1 MSRLLNRCLPAAGWV
16 AAWAF
21 GACLVVGGWGLAQA
35 NPLLGLSDPTRPPA
49 GLVKVDRTAGTVS
62 PGAMGAPEAA
72 SAASAASAPPPPPP
86 REPELLLQLVRID
99 PATGRGVALIN
110 DRLLEPGERIE
121 GWTLLSLSSHEAVL
135 QGPRGRLRLSL
146 TGAQVI
152 ERNPK
157 SAQSRRGRKE

>member
-1 MSRLLNRCLPAAGWV
+1 MSRLLNRCLPATPWV
-16 AAWAF
+16 AVWAF
-21 GACLVVGGWGLAQA
+21 GACLLAVANGPAQA

-49 GLVKVDRTAGTVS
+49 GLVKVERSSAAVNAGGV
-62 PGAMGAPEAA
+62 AAPE
-72 SAASAASAPPPPPP
+72 AASAASAPPPPPP

-99 PATGRGVALIN
+99 PVTGRGVALIN
-110 DRLLEPGERIE
+110 DRLLEPGARIE
-121 GWTLLSLSSHEAVL
+121 GWTLQSLSSHEAIL

>member
-1 MSRLLNRCLPAAGWV
+1 MSRLCLAVLSAVGLLALGGLLPPA
-16 AAWAF
+16 
-21 GACLVVGGWGLAQA
+21 LAQA

-49 GLVKVDRTAGTVS
+49 GLVKADRAGGS
-62 PGAMGAPEAA
+62 GASVGVAAAPE
-72 SAASAASAPPPPPP
+72 AASAASAPPPPP
-86 REPELLLQLVRID
+86 REPELVLQLVRTD
-99 PATGRGVALIN
+99 PVSGRGLALIN
-110 DRLLEPGERIE
+110 DRLLELGSRIE
-121 GWTLLSLSSHEAVL
+121 GWTLVAVNSNEAFL

>member
-1 MSRLLNRCLPAAGWV
+1 MSRLCLAVLSA
-16 AAWAF
+16 
-21 GACLVVGGWGLAQA
+21 VGGLALGGLLPPASAQA

-49 GLVKVDRTAGTVS
+49 GLVKADRAGDL
-62 PGAMGAPEAA
+62 GASGGGAAAPEAG
-72 SAASAASAPPPPPP
+72 SAASAPPPPP
-86 REPELLLQLVRID
+86 REPELVLQLVRTD
-99 PATGRGVALIN
+99 PASGRGLALIN
-110 DRLLEPGERIE
+110 DRLLELGSRIE
-121 GWTLLSLSSHEAVL
+121 GWTLVAVHSNEAFL

>member
-1 MSRLLNRCLPAAGWV
+1 MSRLCLSVLSAAGLL
-16 AAWAF
+16 A
-21 GACLVVGGWGLAQA
+21 LGGLLAPALAQA

-49 GLVKVDRTAGTVS
+49 GLVKADRAGGS
-62 PGAMGAPEAA
+62 GAAGASGVIAAAPEAA
-72 SAASAASAPPPPPP
+72 SAASAPPAPP
-86 REPELLLQLVRID
+86 REPELVLQLVRTD
-99 PATGRGVALIN
+99 PVSGRGVALIN
-110 DRLLEPGERIE
+110 DRLLELGSRIE
-121 GWTLLSLSSHEAVL
+121 GWTLVAVNSNEAFL